1 MTETSTAAKLF
12 IRDEYFH
19 HHSLEILNSHLVLKE
34 SFRASLSQD
43 ISVSPRDKIT
53 KGKKSFA
60 IEAKNLN
67 VEIRNLLKSNPT
79 KQLRFEVNEDRGVF
93 HFADVRGKIGGF
105 DFAFINHE
113 RNLINLRNICYG
125 QLHYHEGLKV
135 WEKFLSKNPDLYE
148 IAQRISLDGEIGSDI
163 HFNSQDNTLLVV
175 GEIQFGNWALA
186 YRDFFKV
193 LKANV
198 QNSIDCLIYVVP
210 TGDLQNSLSDG
221 IVTFENTVE
230 ILKEFKKVI
239 TVPVWVVGLDIEIE
253 L

>member
-1 MTETSTAAKLF
+1 MTDISTIAKLY

-34 SFRASLSQD
+34 SFRASLTQN
-43 ISVSPRDKIT
+43 IAFTPRDKIT

-60 IEAKNLN
+60 MEAKTLN
-67 VEIRNLLKSNPT
+67 IEIRNLLKSNPSN
-79 KQLRFEVNEDRGVF
+79 QLRFEVNEDRGVF

-113 RNLINLRNICYG
+113 RNLINLRNICFG
-125 QLHYHEGLKV
+125 SLHYHEGLKV
-135 WEKFLSKNPDLYE
+135 WEKFLSKNPDLNE
-148 IAQRISLDGEIGSDI
+148 IAKRISLEGEAGNDI

-210 TGDLQNSLSDG
+210 TGELQNSLSDG
-221 IVTFENTVE
+221 IVTFEKTVE

-239 TVPVWVVGLDIEIE
+239 TVPVWVVGLDIE